1 MHGYATGNPYPV
13 EFLQASSKIDL
24 AVGYEHQPIDQHNQN
39 PAHSQFRNIAQVSW
53 DMFMQQNLA
62 KHKLVM

>member
-1 MHGYATGNPYPV
+1 MQLKRENVKNTKFKNNQCYATGNPYPV

-39 PAHSQFRNIAQVSW
+39 PAHSQFRNIAEVS
-53 DMFMQQNLA
+53 
-62 KHKLVM
+62 

>member
-1 MHGYATGNPYPV
+1 MHMHGYATGNPYPV

-39 PAHSQFRNIAQVSW
+39 PAHSQFRNIAQVS
-53 DMFMQQNLA
+53 
-62 KHKLVM
+62 